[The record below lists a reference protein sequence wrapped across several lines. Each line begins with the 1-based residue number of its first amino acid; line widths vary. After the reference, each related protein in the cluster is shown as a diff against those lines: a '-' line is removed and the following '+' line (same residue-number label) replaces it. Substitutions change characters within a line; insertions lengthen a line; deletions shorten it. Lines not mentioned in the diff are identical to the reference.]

1 MKLLTGNSNKSL
13 SKKISKYLKSKLIN
27 SSIRKFAD
35 GEIYIEINENIRGNS
50 IFIIQ
55 SISSP
60 ANDNLMELL
69 LCIDALK
76 RSSAKNITTVI
87 PYFGYARQD
96 RKVVPRTSISAKLVS
111 NLITK
116 AGADRVVT
124 VDLHAG
130 QVQGF
135 FDIPVD
141 NLFCTPIFTRHIK
154 KNIKNKNI
162 ICVAPDVGGTERA
175 RALGK
180 SLNVGLAIVD
190 KRRPAPGK
198 SQVMNVIGNVKDK
211 TCIIVDDIIDNIQ
224 KQKLSDFINKWIQDK
239 INLVLK
245 SLVDLKNI
253 KDKNSSIKALA
264 YQLYE
269 NNGVLKREQVS
280 EYLKSLGQ
288 NERKILRELG
298 VKFGRYHVFLY
309 QLIKPEAVSLRTLL
323 WKNFHQKYFNIKP
336 PIFGLN
342 FLDDKELRNKNFMLL
357 CGFEKFDNLFV
368 RIDILE
374 RLFMLIINSPN
385 SKENKEI
392 KIIPE
397 MLNLLGCSKDNF
409 KKLLQKMN
417 YKIFDK
423 NDETYFKYNPI
434 KKFKQ
439 NSNKKVSSENP
450 FKILKNLNLG

>member
-1 MKLLTGNSNKSL
+1 MKLLAGNSNKNL
-13 SKKISKYLKSKLIN
+13 SKKISKYLKSKIIN

-130 QVQGF
+130 QIQGF

-141 NLFCTPIFTRHIK
+141 NLFGTPIFARHIK
-154 KNIKNKNI
+154 KNIKSKNI
-162 ICVAPDVGGTERA
+162 ISVAPDVGGTERA

-180 SLNVGLAIVD
+180 LLDVGLAIVD

-211 TCIIVDDIIDNIQ
+211 TCILVDDIIDSGGTIVNAAKALKDRGAKEVYVYITHGV
-224 KQKLSDFINKWIQDK
+224 LSGDAINK
-239 INLVLK
+239 
-245 SLVDLKNI
+245 I
-253 KDKNSSIKALA
+253 KKSSIKKL
-264 YQLYE
+264 
-269 NNGVLKREQVS
+269 V
-280 EYLKSLGQ
+280 
-288 NERKILRELG
+288 ITDT
-298 VKFGRYHVFLY
+298 
-309 QLIKPEAVSLRTLL
+309 I
-323 WKNFHQKYFNIKP
+323 
-336 PIFGLN
+336 
-342 FLDDKELRNKNFMLL
+342 
-357 CGFEKFDNLFV
+357 DNLGKTNKAKNIEV
-368 RIDILE
+368 LSISNLMAEAIKRISNSTSVSD
-374 RLFMLIINSPN
+374 LF
-385 SKENKEI
+385 K
-392 KIIPE
+392 
-397 MLNLLGCSKDNF
+397 
-409 KKLLQKMN
+409 
-417 YKIFDK
+417 
-423 NDETYFKYNPI
+423 
-434 KKFKQ
+434 
-439 NSNKKVSSENP
+439 
-450 FKILKNLNLG
+450 